1 MYIADHENTKFRYF
15 FSIPITV
22 FIFSLPKVLYSGDL
36 FAGFR
41 VYFNQAGT
49 YTQYITMMLLWENTS
64 FTMGEFCKKLFL
76 NSGTLSPVLQRL
88 EEKGFIERLH
98 LEEDE
103 RYLVAITTD
112 EGDALREKAL
122 KIPEEMA
129 KQFNIEP
136 EEAKELYRIL
146 YKILQNEENS
156 AKGMN

>member
-1 MYIADHENTKFRYF
+1 MEEKKYE
-15 FSIPITV
+15 
-22 FIFSLPKVLYSGDL
+22 SLLLKNQLCFPLYAVSNMIIRKYKLYLKELDL
-36 FAGFR
+36 
-41 VYFNQAGT
+41 T

-64 FTMGEFCKKLFL
+64 FTMGELCKKLYL

-88 EEKGFIERLH
+88 EEKGYIERLH

-112 EGDALREKAL
+112 EGDALREKAI
-122 KIPEEMA
+122 KIPEKIA

-146 YKILQNEENS
+146 YKILEQEENS
-156 AKGMN
+156 TKGMD

>member
-1 MYIADHENTKFRYF
+1 MEEKKYE
-15 FSIPITV
+15 
-22 FIFSLPKVLYSGDL
+22 SLLLKNQLCFPLYAVSNMIIRKYKPYLKELDL
-36 FAGFR
+36 
-41 VYFNQAGT
+41 T

-64 FTMGEFCKKLFL
+64 FTMGEFCQKLFL

-88 EEKGFIERLH
+88 EEKGYIERLH

-122 KIPEEMA
+122 KIPEKIA

-146 YKILQNEENS
+146 YKILEQEETS
-156 AKGMN
+156 TKGMD

>member
-1 MYIADHENTKFRYF
+1 MEEKKYE
-15 FSIPITV
+15 
-22 FIFSLPKVLYSGDL
+22 SLLLKNQLCFPLYAVSNMKIRKYKPYLKELDL
-36 FAGFR
+36 
-41 VYFNQAGT
+41 T

-64 FTMGEFCKKLFL
+64 FTMGEFCKELYL

-88 EEKGFIERLH
+88 EEKGYIERLH

-122 KIPEEMA
+122 KIPEKIA

-146 YKILQNEENS
+146 YKILEQEETS
-156 AKGMN
+156 TKGMD

>member
-1 MYIADHENTKFRYF
+1 MQNEEKKYETLRLKNQLCFPIYAVSNMITRRYKKY
-15 FSIPITV
+15 
-22 FIFSLPKVLYSGDL
+22 LKELDL
-36 FAGFR
+36 
-41 VYFNQAGT
+41 T
-49 YTQYITMMLLWENTS
+49 YTPYITMMLLWENTS
-64 FTMGEFCKKLFL
+64 FTMSEFCQKLFL

-88 EEKGFIERLH
+88 EEKGYIERLH

-103 RYLVAITTD
+103 RYLVAITTA

-146 YKILQNEENS
+146 YKILEEEKAKENS

>member
-1 MYIADHENTKFRYF
+1 MQNEEKKYEALRLKNQLCFPIYAVSNMITRRYKKY
-15 FSIPITV
+15 
-22 FIFSLPKVLYSGDL
+22 LKELDL
-36 FAGFR
+36 
-41 VYFNQAGT
+41 T

-88 EEKGFIERLH
+88 EEKGYIERLH

>member
-1 MYIADHENTKFRYF
+1 MEKKKYE
-15 FSIPITV
+15 
-22 FIFSLPKVLYSGDL
+22 SLLLKNQLCFPLYAVSNMIIRKYKPYLKELDL
-36 FAGFR
+36 
-41 VYFNQAGT
+41 T
-49 YTQYITMMLLWENTS
+49 YTQYITMLLLWEHTS
-64 FTMGEFCKKLFL
+64 LTMGELSQMLFL

-88 EEKGFIERLH
+88 EEKGYIERLH

-122 KIPEEMA
+122 KIPEKIA

-146 YKILQNEENS
+146 YKILEQEETS
-156 AKGMN
+156 TKGMD

>member
-1 MYIADHENTKFRYF
+1 MQNEEKKYEALRLKNQLCF
-15 FSIPITV
+15 PIYAVSNMIIRKYKTY
-22 FIFSLPKVLYSGDL
+22 LKELDL
-36 FAGFR
+36 
-41 VYFNQAGT
+41 T
-49 YTQYITMMLLWENTS
+49 YTQYITMMLLWEKIS
-64 FTMGEFCKKLFL
+64 LTMGELSQMLFL

-129 KQFNIEP
+129 KQFYIEP

-146 YKILQNEENS
+146 YKILEQEETK
-156 AKGMN
+156 AKGIN